1 MKVKVKLGDTI
12 VSESVELQNQ
22 ELIEETVSLWPDLP
36 KHIRKKFVS
45 ENQENIDAYLD
56 DLKFSNTLRS
66 RKKLFMMQNLF
77 SQNSISAG
85 ISCNFDAILFPNGFM
100 KGELTVLSGISGGGK
115 TALSIMITSVSIGG
129 YNRFLENPEHLTNPV
144 IYVSLE
150 QPKHQLQARIISTL
164 LALNTENDVF
174 PYSDIINYNA
184 FSSKKSMNLGFS
196 LFELYRKN
204 LIILDKTDFG
214 GTPSVQEL
222 NYALENRLIFFDKKP
237 LVIIDRYENID
248 GANNNSDDFIVR
260 EIKSFAEINRVPL
273 LLQAQMNKGAIT
285 TSSKNSGKF
294 DETKISSNS
303 LKGTSGLEHHA
314 SEVLI
319 IVPDGSTR
327 EFEGVPSKFVTIIHP
342 KSRFGC
348 NDSIKMLFRG
358 QDNIFVD
365 YNETRGRKKKIEEV
379 DNDETDGSSD

>member
-1 MKVKVKLGDTI
+1 MKVKVKVGDTI
-12 VSESVELQNQ
+12 VSESAELKNR
-22 ELIEETVSLWPDLP
+22 ELIEETLGLWVDLP
-36 KHIRKKFVS
+36 KHIQTRFIE
-45 ENQENIDAYLD
+45 ENQEKINRYMD
-56 DLKFSNTLRS
+56 DLKMSQTLKA
-66 RKKLFMMQNLF
+66 RKKLFMMQNVF
-77 SQNSISAG
+77 SHNSIASG
-85 ISCNFDAILFPNGFM
+85 ISDNFDAILLKNGLMF
-100 KGELTVLSGISGGGK
+100 GELTVLSGVSGGGK
-115 TALSIMITSVSIGG
+115 TALSVMLTTVLIGG

-150 QPKHQLQARIISTL
+150 QPKHQIQARIISTL
-164 LALNTENDVF
+164 LSLNEENNF
-174 PYSDIINYNA
+174 LSYSDILNFNEV
-184 FSSKKSMNLGFS
+184 SSKRSLNLGFN

-204 LIILDKTDFG
+204 LLILDKTDFG
-214 GTPSVQEL
+214 GTPNVQDL
-222 NYALENRLIFFDKKP
+222 NYALENRITFFDKKP

-248 GANNNSDDFIVR
+248 GANNYSDDFIVR
-260 EIKSFAEINRVPL
+260 EIKAFAEINRVPV
-273 LLQAQMNKGAIT
+273 LLQAQMNKSAIT

-358 QDNIFVD
+358 QDNIYVD
-365 YNETRGRKKKIEEV
+365 YNETRGRKKKVE
-379 DNDETDGSSD
+379 DEINEPDENSN

>member
-1 MKVKVKLGDTI
+1 MKVQVKLGDTVI
-12 VSESVELQNQ
+12 SESPELQNK

-36 KHIRKKFVS
+36 KHIRKKFID
-45 ENQENIDAYLD
+45 ENKGNINAYLD
-56 DLKFSNTLRS
+56 DLKLCQTLRS

-100 KGELTVLSGISGGGK
+100 NGELTVLSGISGGGK
-115 TALSIMITSVSIGG
+115 TALSVMITSVLIGG
-129 YNRFLENPEHLTNPV
+129 YNRFLENSEHFTNPV
-144 IYVSLE
+144 VYVSLE
-150 QPKHQLQARIISTL
+150 QPKHQIQARIISTL
-164 LALNTENDVF
+164 LSLNAEKDIIS
-174 PYSDIINYNA
+174 YSDILNFND
-184 FSSKKSMNLGFS
+184 FSSKKTLNLGFS
-196 LFELYRKN
+196 LFELCRKN
-204 LIILDKTDFG
+204 LMILDKTDFC
-214 GTPSVQEL
+214 GTPSVQAL
-222 NYALENRLIFFDKKP
+222 NYTLENRITFFDKKP

-260 EIKSFAEINRVPL
+260 EIKSFAEINRVPV
-273 LLQAQMNKGAIT
+273 LLQAQMNKGAIAS
-285 TSSKNSGKF
+285 SSKNTGKF

-327 EFEGVPSKFVTIIHP
+327 DFEGVPSKFVTIIHP

-358 QDNIFVD
+358 QDNIYVD
-365 YNETRGRKKKIEEV
+365 YNETRGRKKKVEEV
-379 DNDETDGSSD
+379 DNDESGENSN

>member
-1 MKVKVKLGDTI
+1 MKVQVKLGDTVI
-12 VSESVELQNQ
+12 SESPELQNK

-36 KHIRKKFVS
+36 KHIRKKFID
-45 ENQENIDAYLD
+45 ENKGNINAYLD
-56 DLKFSNTLRS
+56 DLKLCQTLRS

-100 KGELTVLSGISGGGK
+100 NGELTVLSGISGGGK
-115 TALSIMITSVSIGG
+115 TALSVMITSVLIGG
-129 YNRFLENPEHLTNPV
+129 YNRFLENSEHFTNPV
-144 IYVSLE
+144 VYVSLE
-150 QPKHQLQARIISTL
+150 QPKHQIQARIISTL
-164 LALNTENDVF
+164 LSLNAEKDIIS
-174 PYSDIINYNA
+174 YSDILNFND
-184 FSSKKSMNLGFS
+184 FSSKKTLNLGFS
-196 LFELYRKN
+196 LFELCRKN
-204 LIILDKTDFG
+204 LMILDKTDFC
-214 GTPSVQEL
+214 GTPSVQAL
-222 NYALENRLIFFDKKP
+222 NYTLENRITFFDKKP

-260 EIKSFAEINRVPL
+260 EIKSFAEINRVSV
-273 LLQAQMNKGAIT
+273 LLQAQMNKGAIAS
-285 TSSKNSGKF
+285 SSKNTGKF

-327 EFEGVPSKFVTIIHP
+327 DFEGVPSKFVTIIHP

-358 QDNIFVD
+358 QDNIYVD
-365 YNETRGRKKKIEEV
+365 YNETRGRKKKVEEV
-379 DNDETDGSSD
+379 DNDESGENSN

>member
-12 VSESVELQNQ
+12 VSESAELKNR

-36 KHIRKKFVS
+36 KHIRKKFIS
-45 ENQENIDAYLD
+45 ENQENINAYLD
-56 DLKFSNTLRS
+56 DLKLSNTLRS

-100 KGELTVLSGISGGGK
+100 NGELTVLSGISGGGK
-115 TALSIMITSVSIGG
+115 TALSVMITSILIGG
-129 YNRFLENPEHLTNPV
+129 YNRFLENPEHLTNPA

-150 QPKHQLQARIISTL
+150 QPKHQIQARIISTL
-164 LALNTENDVF
+164 LSLNEENNF
-174 PYSDIINYNA
+174 LSYSDILNFNEV
-184 FSSKKSMNLGFS
+184 SSKRSLNLGFN

-204 LIILDKTDFG
+204 LLILDKTDFG
-214 GTPSVQEL
+214 GTPNVQDL
-222 NYALENRLIFFDKKP
+222 NYALENRITFFDKKP

-248 GANNNSDDFIVR
+248 GANNYSDDFIVR
-260 EIKSFAEINRVPL
+260 EIKAFAEINRVPV
-273 LLQAQMNKGAIT
+273 LLQAQMNKGAIAS
-285 TSSKNSGKF
+285 SSKNSGKF

-327 EFEGVPSKFVTIIHP
+327 DFEGVPSKFVTIIHP

-365 YNETRGRKKKIEEV
+365 YNETRGRKKKVE
-379 DNDETDGSSD
+379 DEINEPDENSN

>member
-222 NYALENRLIFFDKKP
+222 NYALNKRITFFDKKP

-248 GANNNSDDFIVR
+248 GANIYSDDFIVR
-260 EIKSFAEINRVPL
+260 EIKSFAELNGVPV